1 MHKRKVLWIAG
12 GAILAVIVLTILV
25 LLFGAK
31 ALKPRIEAAASTAL
45 RMDVRIRGGMRVS
58 FLPAFGASL
67 ADITVKNGGAD
78 VATIANVKVGLKIL
92 PLLVGRIRISR
103 LELVK
108 PVVSIVR
115 QKDGTPN
122 IEMPR
127 GKPSGKRA
135 ALKKLAI
142 SEGSLLYTDLR
153 TGGKTEWEGVDI
165 TIIGLSAGG
174 TPGGDPLKTLS
185 LTGDIRC
192 RAIKAGSFTL
202 NDIEIKVIGANGV
215 CDIRHAGKQVLGGT
229 GSGTLHADF
238 TGNEPLFR
246 IAFAVT
252 KLKIEDLFQESPD
265 TKNMEGLAELSAD
278 LTARGRT
285 AAEVKR
291 SLSGQVSLNGE
302 NITLHSMDIDELISS
317 LLRSRRFSLVDVG
330 AFFLAG
336 PLGPALTRSYRFAD
350 LFKESLG
357 GKGVIAKLVSVWKIE
372 NGVAEAVD
380 VAMATK
386 VRRIAMKGGLN
397 FVDDRFENAVV
408 AVLDEHGCAVLT
420 QKVHGSFSSP
430 EIGNIN
436 VLRSL
441 TNPVT
446 NLVKS
451 AIKLFG
457 GRPCEVFYSGSVAP
471 PEKNKRPPA
480 SRGSL
485 TPGGVP

>member
-1 MHKRKVLWIAG
+1 MAMHKKKVLWIAG
-12 GAILAVIVLTILV
+12 GVILALIVLTILV

-31 ALKPRIEAAASTAL
+31 ALKPRIEANASTAL
-45 RMDVRIRGGMRVS
+45 RMDVRIRGGVRVS
-58 FLPAFGASL
+58 FLPAFGASF
-67 ADITVKNGGAD
+67 ADISIKNGGAD
-78 VATIANVKVGLKIL
+78 VATIAKVKVGLKLL
-92 PLLVGRIRISR
+92 PLLVGRIKISR

-108 PVVSIVR
+108 PLVTVVR
-115 QKDGTPN
+115 QKDGTLN

-127 GKPSGKRA
+127 GKPAGNRI
-135 ALKKLAI
+135 ALKKIAI
-142 SEGSLLYTDLR
+142 SEGSLVYTDLR
-153 TGGKTEWEGVDI
+153 SGGKTEWEGIDI
-165 TIIGLSAGG
+165 TIMDLFAGG

-192 RAIKAGSFTL
+192 RAINAGNFTL
-202 NDIEIKVIGANGV
+202 NDIEIKVTGAKGV
-215 CDIRHAGKQVLGGT
+215 CDIWHAGEQVLGGT

-238 TGNEPLFR
+238 TGDKPLFR
-246 IAFAVT
+246 IIFAVT

-278 LTARGRT
+278 LTAEGKT
-285 AAEVKR
+285 ALEVKR

-302 NITLHSMDIDELISS
+302 NIMLYSMDIDDLISS
-317 LLRSRRFSLVDVG
+317 LIRSRRFSLVDVG

-386 VRRIAMKGGLN
+386 VRRIAMTGGLN

-441 TNPVT
+441 TSPVT

-451 AIKLFG
+451 VGKLFSNK
-457 GRPCEVFYSGSVAP
+457 PCEVFYSGSVP
-471 PEKNKRPPA
+471 PPGPNKLP
-480 SRGSL
+480 
-485 TPGGVP
+485 

>member
-1 MHKRKVLWIAG
+1 MAMNKKRVLRIAG

-25 LLFGAK
+25 LLFGANV
-31 ALKPRIEAAASTAL
+31 LKPRIEAKASTAL
-45 RMDVRIRGGMRVS
+45 RMDVRIRGGVRVS

-67 ADITVKNGGAD
+67 ADISVKNGGAD
-78 VATIANVKVGLKIL
+78 VATIAKVKVALKLL
-92 PLLVGRIRISR
+92 PLLVGRIQISR

-108 PVVSIVR
+108 PVVTVVR
-115 QKDGTPN
+115 QKDGTLN

-127 GKPSGKRA
+127 GKPSGKRI
-135 ALKKLAI
+135 ALKKIAV
-142 SEGSLLYTDLR
+142 SEGSLIYTDLR
-153 TGGKTEWEGVDI
+153 SGGNTEWEGIDI
-165 TIIGLSAGG
+165 TIMDLFAGG
-174 TPGGDPLKTLS
+174 TPGGDTLKTLS

-192 RAIKAGSFTL
+192 RAIKAGRFTL
-202 NDIEIKVIGANGV
+202 NDIEIKVTGAKGV
-215 CDIRHAGKQVLGGT
+215 CDIRPAGKQVLGGT

-238 TGNEPLFR
+238 TGNEPLFK
-246 IAFAVT
+246 IIFAVT

-265 TKNMEGLAELSAD
+265 VKNMEGLAELSAD

-285 AAEVKR
+285 AAGVKR

-302 NITLHSMDIDELISS
+302 NITLRGMDIDDLISS

-330 AFFLAG
+330 TFFLAG

-380 VAMATK
+380 VAMATN
-386 VRRIAMKGGLN
+386 VRRIAMKGALN
-397 FVDDRFENAVV
+397 FVDDRFEDAVV
-408 AVLDEHGCAVLT
+408 AVLDENGCAVLT

-441 TNPVT
+441 TSPVT

-451 AIKLFG
+451 VIKLFDG
-457 GRPCEVFYSGSVAP
+457 GPCEVFYSGSVAP
-471 PEKNKRPPA
+471 PEHKDLP
-480 SRGSL
+480 
-485 TPGGVP
+485 